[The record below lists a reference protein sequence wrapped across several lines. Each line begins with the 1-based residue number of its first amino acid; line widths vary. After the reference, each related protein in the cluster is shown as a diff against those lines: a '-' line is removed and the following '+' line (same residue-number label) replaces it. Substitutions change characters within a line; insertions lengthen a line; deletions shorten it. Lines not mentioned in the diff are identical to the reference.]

1 MLGVIQVDHRAKKLV
16 EFLRE
21 IDDVR
26 TLAAAKKLR
35 VAAYMPDV
43 VVAGECDVAG
53 PFRCDRQLHFFEEA
67 IRVFVAQFGE
77 RRLAKVSGAAPK
89 LW

>member
-1 MLGVIQVDHRAKKLV
+1 MLGVIHVDHRAKKLV

-35 VAAYMPDV
+35 VAAHMPDV
-43 VVAGECDVAG
+43 VVTSEGAITAAG
-53 PFRCDRQLHFFEEA
+53 R
-67 IRVFVAQFGE
+67 
-77 RRLAKVSGAAPK
+77 K
-89 LW
+89 W